1 MDLSIAQE
9 FLQFR
14 EMFFVEIAKQKELN
28 FSLKEQINALQ
39 CEVAT
44 LQHQLDD
51 YVSKEHK
58 DLIDKWL
65 EKMPKDEEGHLHDTD
80 NC

>member
-65 EKMPKDEEGHLHDTD
+65 EKMPIDEEGKLPDKE
-80 NC
+80 NF

>member
-14 EMFFVEIAKQKELN
+14 EIFFVEIAKQKELN
-28 FSLKEQINALQ
+28 FCLKEQINTLQ

-58 DLIDKWL
+58 DLIDNWL
-65 EKMPKDEEGHLHDTD
+65 EKMPNDEEGHLPDKD
-80 NC
+80 NF

>member
-1 MDLSIAQE
+1 MCIRDS
-9 FLQFR
+9 
-14 EMFFVEIAKQKELN
+14 
-28 FSLKEQINALQ
+28 Q

-65 EKMPKDEEGHLHDTD
+65 EKMPKDEEGHLPDTD
-80 NC
+80 NF

>member
-14 EMFFVEIAKQKELN
+14 EIFFVEIAKQKELN
-28 FSLKEQINALQ
+28 FLLKEQINALQ

-65 EKMPKDEEGHLHDTD
+65 EKMPKDDEGHFPDTD
-80 NC
+80 NF